1 MSGVSVSLVR
11 GGTSKGV
18 FLDLAD
24 LPADRDAR
32 DSLALGLMGSPD
44 PMQIDGLGGTHSST
58 SKVVGVGP
66 SSEAGVHLD
75 YLFLQ
80 VGIDEAVVD
89 DSGNCGN
96 LSYAVGPW
104 GTASGHAAYAGQSLV
119 LRNLNTGRRLRSTF
133 MPVPA
138 GAAVEV
144 RLDHLD
150 PGGAVTGR
158 LLPTGAVTDTWCLR
172 DGREV
177 EVSLVDVTS
186 PVLMLRAEDVGVDG
200 TEDRAGLGARKDL
213 LDELELLR
221 ARAAE
226 VCGLV
231 TAGGPSRAVPR
242 VSLLLPA
249 TRAPDADLV
258 AVNLSLQRVHH
269 AMPATSAMCVAAAAR
284 IPGTVAHVL
293 VGGHDPG
300 FPPAPVRLRHPRGTV
315 HVSVALSADASGG
328 PPHVDHVGATSTTRT
343 LMSGTAF
350 PGGTP

>member
-1 MSGVSVSLVR
+1 MSGVAVSLVR

-18 FLDLAD
+18 FLSLAD
-24 LPADRDAR
+24 LPADRNAR

-66 SSEAGVHLD
+66 SSKPGVDLE

-89 DSGNCGN
+89 EAGNCGN

-104 GTASGHAAYAGQSLV
+104 GVGAGHATYACEPVV
-119 LRNLNTGRRLRSTF
+119 LLNRNTGRRLRATF
-133 MPVPA
+133 EPAAA
-138 GAAVEV
+138 GATVEV

-158 LLPTGAVTDTWCLR
+158 LLPTGAVSHTWSLR

-177 EVSLVDVTS
+177 EVSLVDVTA

-200 TEDRAGLGARKDL
+200 TEDRAKLGARQDL
-213 LDELELLR
+213 LQELELLR
-221 ARAAE
+221 LRAAE
-226 VCGLV
+226 ACGLV
-231 TAGGPSRAVPR
+231 TESGPSRAIPR
-242 VSLLLPA
+242 VSLLLAPA
-249 TRAPDADLV
+249 DASDADLV

-269 AMPATSAMCVAAAAR
+269 AMPATSAMCVAAASR
-284 IPGTVAHVL
+284 IPGTVAHAVAR
-293 VGGHDPG
+293 GGDPET
-300 FPPAPVRLRHPRGTV
+300 VRIRHLRGSV
-315 HVSVALSADASGG
+315 HVSVAVTPDASGG
-328 PPHVDHVGATSTTRT
+328 PPHVDHVGATHTTRT